1 MVLINPVA
9 QFMFLLR
16 TSCYYNFNY
25 LQEKREKLSEEVNG
39 VVQASDTIQEELS
52 VLSNGK

>member
-1 MVLINPVA
+1 
-9 QFMFLLR
+9 MFLLC